1 MLYLNQLDYPNMHYN
16 HNTDAGGAPEE
27 HSNVA
32 KAGCGLCCVCMM
44 VENLTQNHLP
54 LEECLALSEQ
64 LGANRKPG
72 TDLKILGKEVA
83 QRCGL
88 AFTTTDDLD
97 ILIAHL
103 QKGGMA
109 VANSGGDRDGYKG
122 VFTHGGHYIAVLSY
136 DGQDFCILD
145 PSYKEGKFEE
155 EGRQGKVDITHAPYL
170 YCAAE
175 VLKTD
180 CANRSPAY
188 YLFDRAK

>member
-1 MLYLNQLDYPNMHYN
+1 MLYLNQLDYPAMHYN
-16 HNTDAGGAPEE
+16 HNMDAGGAPEE

-32 KAGCGLCCVCMM
+32 KAGCGLCCLCMM
-44 VENLTQNHLP
+44 VENLTTQTLP
-54 LEECLALSEQ
+54 LETCLALSEE

-72 TDLKILGKEVA
+72 TDLKILGKA
-83 QRCGL
+83 IAARCGL
-88 AFTTTDDLD
+88 TFATTDDVEAL
-97 ILIAHL
+97 ILHL

-109 VANSGGDRDGYKG
+109 VANSGGDRDGYTG

-145 PSYKEGKFEE
+145 PSYKERKFEE
-155 EGRQGKVDITHAPYL
+155 EGRSGKVNTTHVPYL
-170 YCAAE
+170 YCNAE

-188 YLFDRAK
+188 YLFGRTK